1 MAPMNLLQVQ
11 GGGDTNIEMSVAAP
25 TANAGTVSPPSRN
38 TRSRVDP
45 SVQTPGCQVQ
55 SPIMVAENHIISHT
69 SSLHEGLATLLS
81 DKGKRIIALK
91 HKLFLKERNF
101 SRMED
106 DAAYVPVSARVK
118 FKLQAWKEAE
128 ASPEFATLATQTA
141 DIITTFQ
148 LQLKN
153 QIIQNIR
160 LEQTVLAAQLNN
172 LFVEALAAAT
182 SLHLTAL
189 GKSSNN
195 THIVALAIIAQ
206 YESTLLK
213 YCGTA
218 EAQVTALYRT
228 VNNLPEDVLA
238 TSELARPRATIRRTL
253 E

>member
-1 MAPMNLLQVQ
+1 
-11 GGGDTNIEMSVAAP
+11 MSVGSP
-25 TANAGTVSPPSRN
+25 TANDGTVSPLSRN

-45 SVQTPGCQVQ
+45 SVQTPGFQVQ

-69 SSLHEGLATLLS
+69 SSLHEGLATLLL
-81 DKGKRIIALK
+81 DKGKKIIALK
-91 HKLFLKERNF
+91 HKLFLKERNI

-106 DAAYVPVSARVK
+106 DATYVPVSARVK

-128 ASPEFATLATQTA
+128 ASPELATIATQTA
-141 DIITTFQ
+141 GIITTFQ

-160 LEQTVLAAQLNN
+160 LEQTVMTAQLNN
-172 LFVEALAAAT
+172 LFVEALAADT
-182 SLHLTAL
+182 SLHLISL

-213 YCGTA
+213 HCGMTS
-218 EAQVTALYRT
+218 AQVTALYRT
-228 VNNLPEDVLA
+228 VNTVPADVIALDRKPPSA
-238 TSELARPRATIRRTL
+238 VPLNRYSPHHGITI
-253 E
+253 